1 MAVVG
6 LKTTLMIAK
15 DADGKPLMDGAGI
28 PGADAQGVLDVSVAL
43 QGASQANITGLDQN
57 ATVIY
62 GNNAPVDV
70 TYGNPTPQVALIY
83 NNLPY
88 EVQKYVLGY
97 KKDENGVYYYTGV
110 KPIIGLIVIS
120 QTVDKKNDVLFG
132 FSKGIMSQ
140 EAQNIQTNEATE
152 HRESDTINYTALG
165 DLRWDGQAIKTG
177 TTLDEEFK
185 FDKFK
190 QDVFNLA
197 DPKA

>member
-1 MAVVG
+1 MALVG

-15 DADGKPLMDGAGI
+15 DAEGNPLLAEEGI
-28 PGADAQGVLDVSVAL
+28 PGSDAQGVLDVSVAL

-62 GNNAPVDV
+62 GNNAPVDA
-70 TYGNPTPQVALIY
+70 TYGNPTPSVALQY

-88 EVQKYVLGY
+88 AVQKYVLGY

-120 QTVDKKNDVLFG
+120 NTVDMKNDVCFG

-152 HRESDTINYTALG
+152 HREADAITYIALG
-165 DLRWDGQAIKTG
+165 DLRWNGQAIKTG
-177 TTLDEEFK
+177 TTVDDDFK
-185 FDKFK
+185 FDAFK
-190 QDVFNLA
+190 KDVFNLA